1 MAVADPAMFDY
12 KIMLLAE
19 VWVLEARNC
28 IKGVVL
34 WACSSN
40 PADRIGLNL
49 VGRARLTLSTH

>member
-1 MAVADPAMFDY
+1 MFDY

-19 VWVLEARNC
+19 VWVLEVRNC

-49 VGRARLTLSTH
+49 VGRARLTLSAH